1 MMEIKKPILGNISLR
16 RKKKVDYDTSTFIRR
31 DKSKMNYYKGCIM
44 SANPNINKILQLN
57 QEEDKIQVLTKNY
70 DTGELKEKV

>member
-1 MMEIKKPILGNISLR
+1 
-16 RKKKVDYDTSTFIRR
+16 
-31 DKSKMNYYKGCIM
+31 M

>member
-1 MMEIKKPILGNISLR
+1 
-16 RKKKVDYDTSTFIRR
+16 
-31 DKSKMNYYKGCIM
+31 MNYYKGCIM